1 VRALDNAGNYGPVI
15 HAGPYSVDPSA
26 PAGTVNID
34 LGAEATTTGVV
45 DLYLSFTDAVS
56 APKDVRFLNDGGAFS
71 PWQPYVS
78 VKTGWS
84 LSAFGGSTLT
94 GTRTVRVE
102 VRDYAGNVAPAADAI
117 FYHAPIAYF
126 GSSCSG
132 AAGPPL
138 LLLSGLP
145 GIGKPM
151 TAHVVNSTASQCWVG
166 WGYSKTSLGGLP
178 LPIDLGI
185 VGSPG
190 CQVYIS
196 FDGALGQGA
205 PGPFP
210 FVVPDSPAIVGQTFY
225 VQAVLTGDPSGKPIL
240 STNAAELTVAGP

>member
-1 VRALDNAGNYGPVI
+1 
-15 HAGPYSVDPSA
+15 
-26 PAGTVNID
+26 
-34 LGAEATTTGVV
+34 
-45 DLYLSFTDAVS
+45 
-56 APKDVRFLNDGGAFS
+56 
-71 PWQPYVS
+71 
-78 VKTGWS
+78 
-84 LSAFGGSTLT
+84 LT